1 MSDYLGHV
9 AQRASTTMPDVM
21 PRVGAL
27 FEPVHDAIRMPTE
40 IAVDEATESSQGQHT
55 PWQPHSMDDR
65 LREVRAT
72 LSAAPVP
79 TESAQHGRFSLQHG
93 PQPEALIRPAAPLA
107 RSQPDISTPRLSSE
121 AISPEVLIAPRLQ
134 LLRDAAAGHSNAQ
147 TTSGARAPNGE
158 PAESKSQRL
167 MVSPASRS
175 TARPAAPQ
183 LPRTVRIE
191 IGRIEIRAVASP
203 TRAQTP
209 RPAARPKQSLEE
221 YLQQR
226 SSPTR

>member
-40 IAVDEATESSQGQHT
+40 IAVDEATESSQGHT

-121 AISPEVLIAPRLQ
+121 AISPDVLIAPRPPP
-134 LLRDAAAGHSNAQ
+134 LRDAAAGPSNAQ
-147 TTSGARAPNGE
+147 TTNAARAPNGE
-158 PAESKSQRL
+158 PAESNSQRL
-167 MVSPASRS
+167 MVSPMARS
-175 TARPAAPQ
+175 TAHPAAPQ

-203 TRAQTP
+203 TRAPTP